1 MRRGKLNTISIKL
14 VVLIAFFTLISF
26 VFDQLVIQTENKIR
40 DVDFEYERNF
50 NEYLRAKGVLININD
65 LVYRAAEKNENFID
79 RAEILEKAIYNIK
92 FNKVYFENN
101 FNDIFESDLNTN
113 LQTIFINRYKS
124 MYLEIFEESTD
135 LFRLVRGLPI
145 RAMEEKKFSV
155 SNQDVFNNMMELEK
169 VLNSNTEFYSTYKF
183 YEKKKIITYNDY
195 LNLRAN
201 LRQFLDYYSSSSVY
215 LTQINDV
222 YQNYYIYY
230 GDKNYE
236 YLDTLNKNQNL
247 KNFYIL
253 LSVLAQILS
262 LFFLLVLFKTLLN
275 FK

>member
-101 FNDIFESDLNTN
+101 FNDIFESDLNIN

>member
-155 SNQDVFNNMMELEK
+155 SNQDVFDNMMELEK
-169 VLNSNTEFYSTYKF
+169 VLNSNTEFYNTYKF

-195 LNLRAN
+195 LDLRAN

-230 GDKNYE
+230 GEKNYE
-236 YLDTLNKNQNL
+236 YLDILNKNQNL

>member
-1 MRRGKLNTISIKL
+1 MRRGKLNSISIKL

-101 FNDIFESDLNTN
+101 FNDIFESDLNIN

-145 RAMEEKKFSV
+145 RSMEEKKFSV

-195 LNLRAN
+195 LDLRAN